1 MAVRGHSNR
10 QSGMTLIGFLLMFLL
25 IGFFALLTIKLVPI
39 YLEHFKISSSLQSL
53 KKEPDIGSK
62 SKEDI
67 IGLLERRWEINM
79 VNAVTAK
86 DVVITRDPGKL
97 KVQIAY
103 EVTTPILGN
112 VDALV
117 YFDDTIEVPAH

>member
-1 MAVRGHSNR
+1 MYSQPGR

-25 IGFFALLTIKLVPI
+25 IGFFALLTLKLVPI
-39 YLEHFKISSSLQSL
+39 YLEHFKISSSLESL
-53 KKEPDIGSK
+53 KKEPDIGAK
-62 SKEDI
+62 SKNDVLR
-67 IGLLERRWEINM
+67 LLERRWEINM

-86 DVVITRDPGKL
+86 DVVYTRQPGKV
-97 KVQIAY
+97 KIQIAY

-117 YFDDTIEVPAH
+117 YFDDVIEVPSN

>member
-1 MAVRGHSNR
+1 MYSQPAR

-25 IGFFALLTIKLVPI
+25 IGFFALLTLKLVPI

-53 KKEPDIGSK
+53 TKEPDIGAK
-62 SKEDI
+62 TKEDI
-67 IGLLERRWEINM
+67 LKMLDRRWEINM
-79 VNAVTAK
+79 VEAVTAK
-86 DVVITRDPGKL
+86 DVVVTRQPGKL

-103 EVTTPILGN
+103 EATTHILGN

-117 YFDDTIEVPAH
+117 YFDDAIEVPTN